1 MCMSPRQSCSGVMG
15 IQVIDIGRQQLTS
28 VRGDP
33 DVGSSGQPGQGR
45 DRGARWSRV
54 SSALQSWLPAWAAVV
69 PSSLAL
75 CRGARRHML
84 RILLYPLFFPLHSCA
99 VSGPGSHAHGATAPR
114 AQPPRGVAQGRGVS
128 ASPSSRACV
137 RLPAG
142 PCVSSWGLDPAALLA
157 RRDVRSR
164 APLWPLLPGPCP
176 LSVPAWPPASRP
188 ALRVVPALS
197 CLGLHLESA
206 TRESCV
212 AMFTCAHVS
221 FTRSWPAMAAAALLT
236 AIRGPD
242 HAAWR
247 TPPAFPR
254 EARLCRGSRL
264 PAPRVARPLSA
275 QVTAAISTAGPFW
288 AGPGRTGLQTNTTF
302 QCE

>member
-54 SSALQSWLPAWAAVV
+54 SSALQSWLPARAAVV

-75 CRGARRHML
+75 CHGARRHML
-84 RILLYPLFFPLHSCA
+84 CILLYPLFFPLDSCA
-99 VSGPGSHAHGATAPR
+99 VSGPGSHAHGATVPQRPATPR
-114 AQPPRGVAQGRGVS
+114 CCARPG
-128 ASPSSRACV
+128 CV
-137 RLPAG
+137 RVPVLPSAR
-142 PCVSSWGLDPAALLA
+142 PSARRACVSSWGLDPAALLA
-157 RRDVRSR
+157 HRDVRSR

-212 AMFTCAHVS
+212 AMFTCVHVS

-254 EARLCRGSRL
+254 EARLCRGSRP